1 MSRVLR
7 PLSDEVRLADHKAR
21 DHVAVAVDVLGGGVD
36 DHVGPELQRL
46 LQVGGGEGVVHD
58 HADGGIVGVGDLR
71 DLRDIHDLQ
80 RRVAGGLEVDDLR
93 LRGQR
98 GLDGLEIGE
107 VGEGHL
113 DAELGHAVLEQR
125 EGAAVER
132 VGGEDL
138 VAAHD
143 ARPKRGGDGAHA
155 GGRAERGLAALEGRD
170 LLLNGVDGGVGK
182 PGVDVARLLSG
193 KASAA
198 LLDGIELKG
207 RGLIDGHGQRAGGV
221 GVLAD
226 MDLLRRKSAFAQ
238 VFHEESLSF
247 LLIFCMF

>member
-1 MSRVLR
+1 MALHADVQGLEAAGDQEGVKGTHDRAGHVLQTEGAH
-7 PLSDEVRLADHKAR
+7 LIDEVRLADHKAR

-58 HADGGIVGVGDLR
+58 HADGGVVGVGDLR

-80 RRVAGGLEVDDLR
+80 RRVAGGLEIDDLR

-98 GLDGLEIGE
+98 RLDGLEIGE
-107 VGEGHL
+107 VGERHL
-113 DAELGHAVLEQR
+113 DAELAHAVLKQR

-143 ARPKRGGDGAHA
+143 ACPQRGGDGAHA

-170 LLLNGVDGGVGK
+170 LLLNGVDGGV
-182 PGVDVARLLSG
+182 
-193 KASAA
+193 
-198 LLDGIELKG
+198 
-207 RGLIDGHGQRAGGV
+207 
-221 GVLAD
+221 
-226 MDLLRRKSAFAQ
+226 
-238 VFHEESLSF
+238 
-247 LLIFCMF
+247 